1 MYFTP
6 KQTKAFL
13 KEFLFI
19 ILQVSVT
26 QTGNTYQSVNNL
38 VTSDVQQLKQACL
51 LMFFFTEK
59 GGGLAISYTP
69 GNTTGKTICKT
80 SSADTNITRFLL
92 DTKPCIN
99 SLWFPINK
107 VSHVKYLSKWE
118 GSTIIWQL
126 LMKVDHLTSI
136 VFLYKHLFIKRSSR
150 RSWLKFDAS
159 IEHWSDPGTF
169 HPFHLRCLHLR
180 YFTRRRRKH
189 LFINQSS

>member
-1 MYFTP
+1 MYFTL

-13 KEFLFI
+13 KEFLFVI
-19 ILQVSVT
+19 TWCGGWIYTVT

-38 VTSDVQQLKQACL
+38 VISDVQHLKQACL

-59 GGGLAISYTP
+59 GDGLAISYIP
-69 GNTTGKTICKT
+69 GNTTICKT

-150 RSWLKFDAS
+150 RSWLNFDAS

-169 HPFHLRCLHLR
+169 HPFHLRCLH
-180 YFTRRRRKH
+180 
-189 LFINQSS
+189 